1 MTSQEAATLTNALG
15 ALTEV
20 AAGLS
25 KILEQVRD
33 ELQWRNECESPNY
46 TLVEPEASHNP
57 KEVSYGQ
64 EVAIK

>member
-1 MTSQEAATLTNALG
+1 MTSTDTSALTGADT

-20 AAGLS
+20 TQR
-25 KILEQVRD
+25 LEKTLQKLLL